1 MHKILFSQQLDAVE
15 ELLQEGVGDKARGY
29 TAFGQLTAACVYVC
43 VGVLETGSGSQ
54 WRLKC
59 NEVRLKGAAVTGK
72 QGSESK
78 KCAVIKGG
86 EEKCPCF
93 GVAHGI

>member
-1 MHKILFSQQLDAVE
+1 MRVRLCGSL
-15 ELLQEGVGDKARGY
+15 GS
-29 TAFGQLTAACVYVC
+29 
-43 VGVLETGSGSQ
+43 GSGSQ
-54 WRLKC
+54 LRLKC
-59 NEVRLKGAAVTGK
+59 NEVRLKGAPVTGK

-93 GVAHGI
+93 RVAFGI